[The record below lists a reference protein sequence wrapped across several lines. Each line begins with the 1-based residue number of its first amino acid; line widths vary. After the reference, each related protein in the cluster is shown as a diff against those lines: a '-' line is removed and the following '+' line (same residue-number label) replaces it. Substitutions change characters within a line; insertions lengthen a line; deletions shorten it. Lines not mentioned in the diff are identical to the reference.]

1 MTFFLLFLQVFV
13 NAAQRDAHQERDHSP
28 QKSNSSA
35 TLGASSID
43 STSPSSTIAASTTPL
58 AAGASSVSMKPTI
71 SVSLATASNNP
82 HRIIVVK
89 SPTKSPTQAMTTTIL
104 KKVEVIQPQKCGKC
118 HEFVSPGGHGYTH
131 KCEQVWH
138 CPFCETKTFK
148 MISSL
153 RKHYR
158 EVHPSKGQVVVCEA
172 CTLAF
177 KDLRGLEVHNR
188 EKHSSI
194 PSSPE
199 SFHGFATPTKELEM
213 SRTMETVILNLNDLM

>member
-1 MTFFLLFLQVFV
+1 MKWLFPLFFQVFV
-13 NAAQRDAHQERDHSP
+13 NAAQRDAHQEREHSP
-28 QKSNSSA
+28 QKSNSSS
-35 TLGASSID
+35 TLGGSSID
-43 STSPSSTIAASTTPL
+43 STTSTSTLAASTTSV
-58 AAGASSVSMKPTI
+58 AAGTSSPMKPTI

-118 HEFVSPGGHGYTH
+118 HEFVSPGGHGYHH

-138 CPFCETKTFK
+138 CPYCEKTLK
-148 MISSL
+148 TISAL
-153 RKHYR
+153 RKHFR
-158 EVHPSKGQVVVCEA
+158 EVHPSKGQVVICEA

-177 KDLRGLEVHNR
+177 KDLRGLEAHNR